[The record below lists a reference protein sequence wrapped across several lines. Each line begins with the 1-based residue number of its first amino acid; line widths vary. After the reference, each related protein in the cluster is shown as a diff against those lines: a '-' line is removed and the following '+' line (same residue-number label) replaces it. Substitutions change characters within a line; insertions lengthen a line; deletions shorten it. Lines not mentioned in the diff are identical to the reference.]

1 MSKTPGKDLVFIA
14 SGGRT
19 GTTFFG
25 EVLGK
30 VIGDSFSAH
39 EPDVMGKIGPKF
51 WEQLRR
57 FGIYQMLLGKM
68 IGATGL
74 RPVGHRLLA
83 GQISEQDGIARVRK
97 MRQAYHAEIDAPL
110 VIESAGR
117 WWMLVDVIGKAW
129 PGAKTVGVIR
139 DPRDWIES
147 WRRHQPARHA
157 RLFPRWFPQG
167 PLKPADMGDTEWI
180 DRWKDLDI
188 FGRLAWD
195 WRAITM
201 HLDRAQDNLPNVR
214 VFRFEDLFDQN
225 GKAFGELVDYVAT
238 HGDHRYPVGDL
249 DGVTGEVRNASRGA
263 ARSWTD
269 WPDEEIRLVE
279 EMCGPLMRKY
289 GYGDEP
295 EWTERVQ
302 RAMA

>member
-39 EPDVMGKIGPKF
+39 EPDVMGKIGPQF

-97 MRQAYHAEIDAPL
+97 MRHLD
-110 VIESAGR
+110 GR
-117 WWMLVDVIGKAW
+117 QPPAR
-129 PGAKTVGVIR
+129 VG
-139 DPRDWIES
+139 
-147 WRRHQPARHA
+147 HQPRMK
-157 RLFPRWFPQG
+157 R
-167 PLKPADMGDTEWI
+167 PL
-180 DRWKDLDI
+180 R
-188 FGRLAWD
+188 
-195 WRAITM
+195 RAG
-201 HLDRAQDNLPNVR
+201 LVR
-214 VFRFEDLFDQN
+214 R
-225 GKAFGELVDYVAT
+225 
-238 HGDHRYPVGDL
+238 
-249 DGVTGEVRNASRGA
+249 
-263 ARSWTD
+263 
-269 WPDEEIRLVE
+269 
-279 EMCGPLMRKY
+279 
-289 GYGDEP
+289 
-295 EWTERVQ
+295 
-302 RAMA
+302 